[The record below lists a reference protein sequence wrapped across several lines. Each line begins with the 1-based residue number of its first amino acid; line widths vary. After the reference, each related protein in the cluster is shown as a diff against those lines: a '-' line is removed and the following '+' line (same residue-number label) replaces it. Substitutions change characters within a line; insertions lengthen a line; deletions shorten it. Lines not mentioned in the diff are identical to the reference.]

1 MVFFYF
7 NNMTKLWLSSIL
19 YKHNP
24 LSWLFQNLIYRFFHG
39 LMLLLKPVIPVFILP
54 YSSPMTCSIVWF
66 YCLLGFGYVVT
77 MTLKNRYWRRLF
89 LPVSPFWSANVILV
103 YYHPRPFVMEV
114 GRTLIYHAPN
124 GSFSSDHML
133 IFSSI
138 AFSYLFSAQ
147 RKLGIFLL
155 IMAWL
160 VAWSRVYLG
169 VHFPLDMLGAFLMAF
184 ALNFFGLKLWNLY
197 KEKIMQWALTI
208 HFYLFK
214 PLIQKG
220 YIK

>member
-1 MVFFYF
+1 
-7 NNMTKLWLSSIL
+7 
-19 YKHNP
+19 
-24 LSWLFQNLIYRFFHG
+24 
-39 LMLLLKPVIPVFILP
+39 
-54 YSSPMTCSIVWF
+54 
-66 YCLLGFGYVVT
+66 
-77 MTLKNRYWRRLF
+77 MTLSELNLSLF
-89 LPVSPFWSANVILV
+89 SWINASPEASNTSIHFAIFIANDLLYCMILLFAWFWLRGNYDTKKQILKAFIFTSIAILISQCISHV

-124 GSFSSDHML
+124 GSFPSDHML

-147 RKLGIFLL
+147 RKLGISLL
-155 IMAWL
+155 VMAWL

-169 VHFPLDMLGAFLMAF
+169 VHFPLDMLGAFLLAF

-197 KEKIMQWALTI
+197 KEKIMQWALTL

>member
-1 MVFFYF
+1 
-7 NNMTKLWLSSIL
+7 
-19 YKHNP
+19 
-24 LSWLFQNLIYRFFHG
+24 
-39 LMLLLKPVIPVFILP
+39 
-54 YSSPMTCSIVWF
+54 
-66 YCLLGFGYVVT
+66 
-77 MTLKNRYWRRLF
+77 MTLSELNLSLF
-89 LPVSPFWSANVILV
+89 SWINASPEASNTSIHFAIFIANDLLYCMILLFAWFWLRGNYDTKKQILKAFIFTSIAILISQCISHV

-124 GSFSSDHML
+124 GSFPSDHML

-147 RKLGIFLL
+147 RKLGGFLL

-169 VHFPLDMLGAFLMAF
+169 VHFPLDMLGAFLLAF

-197 KEKIMQWALTI
+197 KEKIMQSALTL

>member
-1 MVFFYF
+1 
-7 NNMTKLWLSSIL
+7 
-19 YKHNP
+19 
-24 LSWLFQNLIYRFFHG
+24 
-39 LMLLLKPVIPVFILP
+39 
-54 YSSPMTCSIVWF
+54 
-66 YCLLGFGYVVT
+66 
-77 MTLKNRYWRRLF
+77 MTLSELNLSLF
-89 LPVSPFWSANVILV
+89 SWINASPEASNTSIHFAIFIANDLLYCMILLFAWFWLRGNYDTKKQILKAFIFTSIAILISQCISHV

-124 GSFSSDHML
+124 GSFPSDHML

-147 RKLGIFLL
+147 RKLGVFLL

>member
-1 MVFFYF
+1 
-7 NNMTKLWLSSIL
+7 
-19 YKHNP
+19 
-24 LSWLFQNLIYRFFHG
+24 
-39 LMLLLKPVIPVFILP
+39 
-54 YSSPMTCSIVWF
+54 
-66 YCLLGFGYVVT
+66 
-77 MTLKNRYWRRLF
+77 MTLSELNLSLF
-89 LPVSPFWSANVILV
+89 SWINASPEASNTSIHFAIFIANDLLYCMILLFAWFWLRGNYDTKKQILKAFIFTSIAILISQCISHV

-124 GSFSSDHML
+124 GSFPSDHML

-147 RKLGIFLL
+147 RKLGVFIL

-169 VHFPLDMLGAFLMAF
+169 VHFPLDMLGAFQLAF

-197 KEKIMQWALTI
+197 KDKIMQWALTI

>member
-1 MVFFYF
+1 
-7 NNMTKLWLSSIL
+7 
-19 YKHNP
+19 
-24 LSWLFQNLIYRFFHG
+24 
-39 LMLLLKPVIPVFILP
+39 
-54 YSSPMTCSIVWF
+54 
-66 YCLLGFGYVVT
+66 
-77 MTLKNRYWRRLF
+77 MTLSELNLSLF
-89 LPVSPFWSANVILV
+89 SWINASPEASNASINFAIFIANDLLYCMILLFAWFWLRGNYDTKKQILKAFIFTSIAILISQCISHV

-124 GSFSSDHML
+124 GSFPSDHML

-147 RKLGIFLL
+147 RKLGVFLL
-155 IMAWL
+155 VMAWL

-169 VHFPLDMLGAFLMAF
+169 VHFPLDMLGAFLLAF

-197 KEKIMQWALTI
+197 KEKIMQWALTL

>member
-1 MVFFYF
+1 
-7 NNMTKLWLSSIL
+7 
-19 YKHNP
+19 
-24 LSWLFQNLIYRFFHG
+24 
-39 LMLLLKPVIPVFILP
+39 
-54 YSSPMTCSIVWF
+54 
-66 YCLLGFGYVVT
+66 
-77 MTLKNRYWRRLF
+77 MTLSELNLSLF
-89 LPVSPFWSANVILV
+89 SWINASPEATNTSIHFAIFIANDLLYCMILLFAWFWLRGNYDTKKQILKAFIFTSIAILISQCISHV

-124 GSFSSDHML
+124 GSFPSDHML

-169 VHFPLDMLGAFLMAF
+169 VHFPLDMLGAFLLAF

-197 KEKIMQWALTI
+197 KDKIMQGALTI

>member
-1 MVFFYF
+1 
-7 NNMTKLWLSSIL
+7 
-19 YKHNP
+19 
-24 LSWLFQNLIYRFFHG
+24 
-39 LMLLLKPVIPVFILP
+39 
-54 YSSPMTCSIVWF
+54 
-66 YCLLGFGYVVT
+66 
-77 MTLKNRYWRRLF
+77 MTLSELNLSLF
-89 LPVSPFWSANVILV
+89 SWINASPEASNTSIHFAIFIANDLLYCMILLFAWFWLRGNYDTKKQILKAFIFTSIAILISQSISHV

-124 GSFSSDHML
+124 GSFPSDHML

>member
-1 MVFFYF
+1 
-7 NNMTKLWLSSIL
+7 
-19 YKHNP
+19 
-24 LSWLFQNLIYRFFHG
+24 
-39 LMLLLKPVIPVFILP
+39 
-54 YSSPMTCSIVWF
+54 
-66 YCLLGFGYVVT
+66 
-77 MTLKNRYWRRLF
+77 MTLSELNLSLF
-89 LPVSPFWSANVILV
+89 SWINASPEASNTSIHFAIFIANDLLYCIILLFAWFWLRGNYDTKKQILKAFIFTSIAILISQCISHV

-124 GSFSSDHML
+124 GSFPSDHML

-147 RKLGIFLL
+147 RKLGVFLL
-155 IMAWL
+155 VMAWL

-169 VHFPLDMLGAFLMAF
+169 VHFPLDMLGAFLLAF

-197 KEKIMQWALTI
+197 KDTIMQWALTL

>member
-1 MVFFYF
+1 
-7 NNMTKLWLSSIL
+7 MTFTELNLSLFSWINASPEATNTSIHFAIFIANDLLYCMILLFAWFWLRGNYDTKKQILKAFIFTSIAI
-19 YKHNP
+19 
-24 LSWLFQNLIYRFFHG
+24 LISQCISH
-39 LMLLLKPVIPVFILP
+39 
-54 YSSPMTCSIVWF
+54 
-66 YCLLGFGYVVT
+66 
-77 MTLKNRYWRRLF
+77 
-89 LPVSPFWSANVILV
+89 V

-124 GSFSSDHML
+124 GSFPSDHML

-147 RKLGIFLL
+147 RKVGAFLL

-169 VHFPLDMLGAFLMAF
+169 VHFPLDMLGAFLLAF

-197 KEKIMQWALTI
+197 KDKIMQWALTL

>member
-1 MVFFYF
+1 
-7 NNMTKLWLSSIL
+7 
-19 YKHNP
+19 
-24 LSWLFQNLIYRFFHG
+24 
-39 LMLLLKPVIPVFILP
+39 
-54 YSSPMTCSIVWF
+54 
-66 YCLLGFGYVVT
+66 
-77 MTLKNRYWRRLF
+77 MTLSELNLSLF
-89 LPVSPFWSANVILV
+89 SWINASPEASNTSIHFAIFIANDLLYCMILLFAWFWLRGNYDTKKQILKAFIFTSIAILISQCISHV

-124 GSFSSDHML
+124 GSFPSDHML

-155 IMAWL
+155 VMAWL

-169 VHFPLDMLGAFLMAF
+169 VHFPLDMLGAFLLAF

-197 KEKIMQWALTI
+197 KDKIMQGALTI

>member
-1 MVFFYF
+1 
-7 NNMTKLWLSSIL
+7 
-19 YKHNP
+19 
-24 LSWLFQNLIYRFFHG
+24 
-39 LMLLLKPVIPVFILP
+39 
-54 YSSPMTCSIVWF
+54 
-66 YCLLGFGYVVT
+66 
-77 MTLKNRYWRRLF
+77 MTLSELNLTLF
-89 LPVSPFWSANVILV
+89 SWINASPEASNTSIHFAIFIANDLLYCMILLFAWFWLRGNYDTKKQILKAFIFTSIAILISQCISHV

-124 GSFSSDHML
+124 GSFPSDHML

-147 RKLGIFLL
+147 RKVGAFLL

-169 VHFPLDMLGAFLMAF
+169 VHFPLDMLGAFLLAF

>member
-1 MVFFYF
+1 
-7 NNMTKLWLSSIL
+7 
-19 YKHNP
+19 
-24 LSWLFQNLIYRFFHG
+24 
-39 LMLLLKPVIPVFILP
+39 
-54 YSSPMTCSIVWF
+54 
-66 YCLLGFGYVVT
+66 
-77 MTLKNRYWRRLF
+77 MTLSELNLSLF
-89 LPVSPFWSANVILV
+89 SWINASPEASNTSIHFAIFIANHLLYCMILLFAWFWLRGNYDTKKQILKAFIFTSIAILISQCISHV

-124 GSFSSDHML
+124 GSFPSDHML

-147 RKLGIFLL
+147 RKLGISLL
-155 IMAWL
+155 VMAWL

-169 VHFPLDMLGAFLMAF
+169 VHFPLDMLGAFLLAF

-197 KEKIMQWALTI
+197 KDKIMQWALTI

>member
-1 MVFFYF
+1 
-7 NNMTKLWLSSIL
+7 
-19 YKHNP
+19 
-24 LSWLFQNLIYRFFHG
+24 
-39 LMLLLKPVIPVFILP
+39 
-54 YSSPMTCSIVWF
+54 
-66 YCLLGFGYVVT
+66 
-77 MTLKNRYWRRLF
+77 MTLSELNLSLF
-89 LPVSPFWSANVILV
+89 SWINASPEASNTSIHFAIFIANDLLYCMILLFAWFWLRGNYDTKKQILKAFIFTSIAILISQCISHV

-124 GSFSSDHML
+124 GSSPSDHML
-133 IFSSI
+133 IFSTI

-147 RKLGIFLL
+147 RKLGGFLL

-169 VHFPLDMLGAFLMAF
+169 VHFPLDMLGAFLLAF
-184 ALNFFGLKLWNLY
+184 ALNFFGLTLWNLY
-197 KEKIMQWALTI
+197 KDKIMQWVLTI

>member
-1 MVFFYF
+1 
-7 NNMTKLWLSSIL
+7 
-19 YKHNP
+19 
-24 LSWLFQNLIYRFFHG
+24 
-39 LMLLLKPVIPVFILP
+39 
-54 YSSPMTCSIVWF
+54 
-66 YCLLGFGYVVT
+66 
-77 MTLKNRYWRRLF
+77 MTLSELNLSLF
-89 LPVSPFWSANVILV
+89 SWINASPEASNTSIHFAIFIANDLLYCMILLFAWFWLRGNYDTKKQILKAFIFTSIAILISQCISHV

-124 GSFSSDHML
+124 GSFPSDHML

-147 RKLGIFLL
+147 RKLGISLL
-155 IMAWL
+155 VMAWL

-169 VHFPLDMLGAFLMAF
+169 VHFPLDMLGAFLLAF

-197 KEKIMQWALTI
+197 KDKIMEGALTL

>member
-1 MVFFYF
+1 
-7 NNMTKLWLSSIL
+7 
-19 YKHNP
+19 
-24 LSWLFQNLIYRFFHG
+24 
-39 LMLLLKPVIPVFILP
+39 
-54 YSSPMTCSIVWF
+54 
-66 YCLLGFGYVVT
+66 
-77 MTLKNRYWRRLF
+77 MTLSELNLSLF
-89 LPVSPFWSANVILV
+89 SWINASPEASNTSIHFAIFIANDLLYCMILLFAWFWLRGNYDTKKQILKAFIFTSIAILISQCISHV

-124 GSFSSDHML
+124 GSFPSDHML

-147 RKLGIFLL
+147 RKVGAFLL

-169 VHFPLDMLGAFLMAF
+169 VHFPLDMLGAFLLAF

-197 KEKIMQWALTI
+197 KDTIMQWALTI

>member
-1 MVFFYF
+1 
-7 NNMTKLWLSSIL
+7 
-19 YKHNP
+19 
-24 LSWLFQNLIYRFFHG
+24 
-39 LMLLLKPVIPVFILP
+39 
-54 YSSPMTCSIVWF
+54 
-66 YCLLGFGYVVT
+66 
-77 MTLKNRYWRRLF
+77 MTLSELNLSLF
-89 LPVSPFWSANVILV
+89 SWINASPEATNTSIHFAIFIANDLLYCMILLFAWFWLRGNYDTKKQILKAFIFTSIAILISQCISHV

-124 GSFSSDHML
+124 GSFPSDHML

-138 AFSYLFSAQ
+138 AFSYLFSTQ

-155 IMAWL
+155 VMAWL

-169 VHFPLDMLGAFLMAF
+169 VHFPLDMLGAFLLAF

>member
-1 MVFFYF
+1 
-7 NNMTKLWLSSIL
+7 
-19 YKHNP
+19 
-24 LSWLFQNLIYRFFHG
+24 
-39 LMLLLKPVIPVFILP
+39 
-54 YSSPMTCSIVWF
+54 
-66 YCLLGFGYVVT
+66 
-77 MTLKNRYWRRLF
+77 MTLSELNLSLF
-89 LPVSPFWSANVILV
+89 SWINASPEASNTSIHFAIFIANDLLYCMILLFAWFWLRGNYDTKKQILKAFIFTSIAILISQCISHV

-124 GSFSSDHML
+124 GSFPSDHML

-155 IMAWL
+155 VMAWL

-169 VHFPLDMLGAFLMAF
+169 VHFPLDMLGAFLLAF

-197 KEKIMQWALTI
+197 KEKIMQWALTL

>member
-1 MVFFYF
+1 
-7 NNMTKLWLSSIL
+7 
-19 YKHNP
+19 
-24 LSWLFQNLIYRFFHG
+24 
-39 LMLLLKPVIPVFILP
+39 
-54 YSSPMTCSIVWF
+54 
-66 YCLLGFGYVVT
+66 
-77 MTLKNRYWRRLF
+77 MTLSELNLSLF
-89 LPVSPFWSANVILV
+89 SWINASPEATNTSIHFAIFIANDLLYCMILLFAWFWLRGNYDTKKQILKAFIFTSIAILISQCISHV
-103 YYHPRPFVMEV
+103 YYHPRPLVMEV

-124 GSFSSDHML
+124 GSFPSDHML

-155 IMAWL
+155 VMAWL

-169 VHFPLDMLGAFLMAF
+169 VHFPLDMLGAFLLAF
-184 ALNFFGLKLWNLY
+184 ALNFFGLTLWNLY
-197 KEKIMQWALTI
+197 KDKIMQWVLTI

>member
-1 MVFFYF
+1 
-7 NNMTKLWLSSIL
+7 
-19 YKHNP
+19 
-24 LSWLFQNLIYRFFHG
+24 
-39 LMLLLKPVIPVFILP
+39 
-54 YSSPMTCSIVWF
+54 
-66 YCLLGFGYVVT
+66 
-77 MTLKNRYWRRLF
+77 MTLSELNLSLF
-89 LPVSPFWSANVILV
+89 SWINASPEASNTSIHFAIFIANDLLYCMILLFAWFWLRGNYDTKKQILKAFIFTSIAILISQCISHV

-124 GSFSSDHML
+124 GSFPSDHML

-147 RKLGIFLL
+147 RKLGISLL
-155 IMAWL
+155 VMAWL

-169 VHFPLDMLGAFLMAF
+169 VHFPLDMLGAFLLAF

-197 KEKIMQWALTI
+197 KDKIMQWALTL

>member
-1 MVFFYF
+1 
-7 NNMTKLWLSSIL
+7 
-19 YKHNP
+19 
-24 LSWLFQNLIYRFFHG
+24 
-39 LMLLLKPVIPVFILP
+39 
-54 YSSPMTCSIVWF
+54 
-66 YCLLGFGYVVT
+66 
-77 MTLKNRYWRRLF
+77 MTLSELNLSLF
-89 LPVSPFWSANVILV
+89 SWINASPEASNTSIHFAIFIANDLLYCMILLFAWFWLRGNYDTKKQILKAFIFTSIAILISQCISHV

-124 GSFSSDHML
+124 GSFPSDHML
-133 IFSSI
+133 IFSTI

-147 RKLGIFLL
+147 RKLGGFLL

-169 VHFPLDMLGAFLMAF
+169 VHFPLDMLGAFLLAF

-197 KEKIMQWALTI
+197 KDKIMQWALTL

>member
-1 MVFFYF
+1 
-7 NNMTKLWLSSIL
+7 
-19 YKHNP
+19 
-24 LSWLFQNLIYRFFHG
+24 
-39 LMLLLKPVIPVFILP
+39 
-54 YSSPMTCSIVWF
+54 
-66 YCLLGFGYVVT
+66 
-77 MTLKNRYWRRLF
+77 MTLSELNLSLF
-89 LPVSPFWSANVILV
+89 SWINASPEATNTSIHFAIFIANDLLYCMILLFAWFWLRGNYDTKKQILKAFIFTSIAILISQCISHV

-124 GSFSSDHML
+124 GSFPSDHML

-197 KEKIMQWALTI
+197 KDKIMQWALTI

>member
-1 MVFFYF
+1 
-7 NNMTKLWLSSIL
+7 
-19 YKHNP
+19 
-24 LSWLFQNLIYRFFHG
+24 
-39 LMLLLKPVIPVFILP
+39 
-54 YSSPMTCSIVWF
+54 
-66 YCLLGFGYVVT
+66 
-77 MTLKNRYWRRLF
+77 MTLSELNLSLF
-89 LPVSPFWSANVILV
+89 SWINASPEATNTSIHFAIFIANDLLYCMILLFAWFWLRGNYDTKKQILKAFIFTSIAILISQCISHV

-124 GSFSSDHML
+124 GSFPSDHML
-133 IFSSI
+133 IFSTI

-147 RKLGIFLL
+147 RKLGGFLL

-169 VHFPLDMLGAFLMAF
+169 VHFPLDMLGAFLLAF

-197 KEKIMQWALTI
+197 KDKIMQWALTI

>member
-1 MVFFYF
+1 
-7 NNMTKLWLSSIL
+7 
-19 YKHNP
+19 
-24 LSWLFQNLIYRFFHG
+24 
-39 LMLLLKPVIPVFILP
+39 
-54 YSSPMTCSIVWF
+54 
-66 YCLLGFGYVVT
+66 
-77 MTLKNRYWRRLF
+77 MTLSELNLSLF
-89 LPVSPFWSANVILV
+89 SWINASPEASNTSIHFAIFIANDLLYCMILLFAWFWLRGNYDTKKQILKAFIFTSIAILISQCISHV

-124 GSFSSDHML
+124 GSFPSDHML

-169 VHFPLDMLGAFLMAF
+169 VHFPLDILGAFLLAF

>member
-1 MVFFYF
+1 
-7 NNMTKLWLSSIL
+7 
-19 YKHNP
+19 
-24 LSWLFQNLIYRFFHG
+24 
-39 LMLLLKPVIPVFILP
+39 
-54 YSSPMTCSIVWF
+54 
-66 YCLLGFGYVVT
+66 
-77 MTLKNRYWRRLF
+77 MTLSELNLSLF
-89 LPVSPFWSANVILV
+89 SWINASPEATNTSIHFAIFIANDLLYCMILLFAWFWLRGNYVTKIQILKAFIFTSIAILISQCISHV

-124 GSFSSDHML
+124 GSFPSDHML

-169 VHFPLDMLGAFLMAF
+169 VHFPLDMLGAFLLAF

-197 KEKIMQWALTI
+197 KEKIMQWALTL

>member
-1 MVFFYF
+1 
-7 NNMTKLWLSSIL
+7 
-19 YKHNP
+19 
-24 LSWLFQNLIYRFFHG
+24 
-39 LMLLLKPVIPVFILP
+39 
-54 YSSPMTCSIVWF
+54 
-66 YCLLGFGYVVT
+66 
-77 MTLKNRYWRRLF
+77 MTLSELNLSLF
-89 LPVSPFWSANVILV
+89 SWINASPEASNTSIHFAIFIANDLLYCMILLFAWFWLRGNYDTKKQILKAFIFTSIAILISQCISHV

-124 GSFSSDHML
+124 GSFPSDHML

-169 VHFPLDMLGAFLMAF
+169 VHFPLDMLGAFLLAF

-197 KEKIMQWALTI
+197 KEKIMQSALTL

>member
-1 MVFFYF
+1 
-7 NNMTKLWLSSIL
+7 
-19 YKHNP
+19 
-24 LSWLFQNLIYRFFHG
+24 
-39 LMLLLKPVIPVFILP
+39 
-54 YSSPMTCSIVWF
+54 
-66 YCLLGFGYVVT
+66 
-77 MTLKNRYWRRLF
+77 MTLSELNLSLF
-89 LPVSPFWSANVILV
+89 SWINASPEASNTSIHFAIFIANDLLYCMILLFAWFWLRGNYDTKKQILKAFIFTSIAILISQCISHV

-124 GSFSSDHML
+124 GSFRSDHML

-155 IMAWL
+155 VMAWL

-169 VHFPLDMLGAFLMAF
+169 VHFPLDMLGAFLLAF

>member
-1 MVFFYF
+1 
-7 NNMTKLWLSSIL
+7 
-19 YKHNP
+19 
-24 LSWLFQNLIYRFFHG
+24 
-39 LMLLLKPVIPVFILP
+39 
-54 YSSPMTCSIVWF
+54 
-66 YCLLGFGYVVT
+66 
-77 MTLKNRYWRRLF
+77 MTLSELNLSLF
-89 LPVSPFWSANVILV
+89 SWINASPEASNTSIHFAIFIANDLLYCIILLFAWFWLRGNYDTKKQILKAFIFTSIAILISQCISHV

-124 GSFSSDHML
+124 GSFPSDHML

-147 RKLGIFLL
+147 RKLGVFLL
-155 IMAWL
+155 VMAWL

-169 VHFPLDMLGAFLMAF
+169 VHFPLDMLGAFLLAF

-197 KEKIMQWALTI
+197 KEKIMQSALTL

>member
-1 MVFFYF
+1 
-7 NNMTKLWLSSIL
+7 
-19 YKHNP
+19 
-24 LSWLFQNLIYRFFHG
+24 
-39 LMLLLKPVIPVFILP
+39 
-54 YSSPMTCSIVWF
+54 
-66 YCLLGFGYVVT
+66 
-77 MTLKNRYWRRLF
+77 MTLSELNLSLF
-89 LPVSPFWSANVILV
+89 SWINASPEASNTSIHFAIFIANDLLYCIILLFAWFWLRGNYDTKKQILKAFIFTSIAILISQCISHV

-124 GSFSSDHML
+124 GSFPSDHML

-169 VHFPLDMLGAFLMAF
+169 VHFPLDMLGAFLLAF

-197 KEKIMQWALTI
+197 KDKIMQWALTI

>member
-1 MVFFYF
+1 
-7 NNMTKLWLSSIL
+7 
-19 YKHNP
+19 
-24 LSWLFQNLIYRFFHG
+24 
-39 LMLLLKPVIPVFILP
+39 
-54 YSSPMTCSIVWF
+54 
-66 YCLLGFGYVVT
+66 
-77 MTLKNRYWRRLF
+77 MTLSELNLSLF
-89 LPVSPFWSANVILV
+89 SWINASPEATNTSIHFAIFIANDLLYCMILLFAWFWLRGNYDTKKQILKAFIFTSSAILISQCISHV

-124 GSFSSDHML
+124 GSFPSDHML

-147 RKLGIFLL
+147 RKLGISLL
-155 IMAWL
+155 VMAWL

-169 VHFPLDMLGAFLMAF
+169 VHFPLDMLGAFLLAF

-197 KEKIMQWALTI
+197 KDKIMQWALTL

>member
-1 MVFFYF
+1 
-7 NNMTKLWLSSIL
+7 
-19 YKHNP
+19 
-24 LSWLFQNLIYRFFHG
+24 
-39 LMLLLKPVIPVFILP
+39 
-54 YSSPMTCSIVWF
+54 
-66 YCLLGFGYVVT
+66 
-77 MTLKNRYWRRLF
+77 MTLSELNLSLF
-89 LPVSPFWSANVILV
+89 SWINASPEASNTSIHFAIFIANDLLYCMILLFAWFWLRGNYDTKKQILKAFIFTSIAILISQCISHV

-124 GSFSSDHML
+124 GSFPSDHML
-133 IFSSI
+133 IFSTI

-155 IMAWL
+155 VMAWL

-169 VHFPLDMLGAFLMAF
+169 VHFPLDMLGAFLLAF

-197 KEKIMQWALTI
+197 KDKIMQWALTI

>member
-1 MVFFYF
+1 
-7 NNMTKLWLSSIL
+7 
-19 YKHNP
+19 
-24 LSWLFQNLIYRFFHG
+24 
-39 LMLLLKPVIPVFILP
+39 
-54 YSSPMTCSIVWF
+54 
-66 YCLLGFGYVVT
+66 
-77 MTLKNRYWRRLF
+77 MTLSELNLSLF
-89 LPVSPFWSANVILV
+89 SWINASPEASNTSIHFAIFIANDLLYCMILLFAWFWLRGNYDTKKQILKAFIFTSIAILISQCISHV
-103 YYHPRPFVMEV
+103 YYHQRPFVMEV

-124 GSFSSDHML
+124 GSFPSDHML

-147 RKLGIFLL
+147 RKLGISLL
-155 IMAWL
+155 VMAWL

-169 VHFPLDMLGAFLMAF
+169 VHFPLDMLGAFLLAF

-197 KEKIMQWALTI
+197 KEKIMQWALTL

>member
-1 MVFFYF
+1 
-7 NNMTKLWLSSIL
+7 
-19 YKHNP
+19 
-24 LSWLFQNLIYRFFHG
+24 
-39 LMLLLKPVIPVFILP
+39 
-54 YSSPMTCSIVWF
+54 
-66 YCLLGFGYVVT
+66 
-77 MTLKNRYWRRLF
+77 MTLSELNLSLF
-89 LPVSPFWSANVILV
+89 SWINASPEASNTSIHFAIFIANDLLYCMILLFAWFWLRGNYDTKKQILKAFIFTSIAILISQCISHV

-124 GSFSSDHML
+124 GSFPSDHML

-147 RKLGIFLL
+147 RKLGVFLL

-169 VHFPLDMLGAFLMAF
+169 VHFPLDMLGAFLLAF

-197 KEKIMQWALTI
+197 KDKIMQWALSL

>member
-1 MVFFYF
+1 
-7 NNMTKLWLSSIL
+7 MTFTELNLSLFSWINASPEATNTSIHFAIFIANDLLYCMILLFAWFWLRGNYDTKKQILKAFIFTSIAI
-19 YKHNP
+19 
-24 LSWLFQNLIYRFFHG
+24 LISQCISH
-39 LMLLLKPVIPVFILP
+39 
-54 YSSPMTCSIVWF
+54 
-66 YCLLGFGYVVT
+66 
-77 MTLKNRYWRRLF
+77 
-89 LPVSPFWSANVILV
+89 V

-124 GSFSSDHML
+124 GSFPSDHML
-133 IFSSI
+133 IFSTI

-197 KEKIMQWALTI
+197 KDTIMQWALTL

>member
-1 MVFFYF
+1 
-7 NNMTKLWLSSIL
+7 
-19 YKHNP
+19 
-24 LSWLFQNLIYRFFHG
+24 
-39 LMLLLKPVIPVFILP
+39 
-54 YSSPMTCSIVWF
+54 
-66 YCLLGFGYVVT
+66 
-77 MTLKNRYWRRLF
+77 MTLSELNLSLF
-89 LPVSPFWSANVILV
+89 SWINASPEASNTNINFAIFIANDLLYCMILLFAWFWLRGNYDTKKQILKAFIFTSIAILISQCISHV

-124 GSFSSDHML
+124 GSFPSDHML

-147 RKLGIFLL
+147 RKVGAFLL

>member
-1 MVFFYF
+1 
-7 NNMTKLWLSSIL
+7 
-19 YKHNP
+19 
-24 LSWLFQNLIYRFFHG
+24 
-39 LMLLLKPVIPVFILP
+39 
-54 YSSPMTCSIVWF
+54 
-66 YCLLGFGYVVT
+66 
-77 MTLKNRYWRRLF
+77 MTLSELNLSLF
-89 LPVSPFWSANVILV
+89 SWINASPEASNTSIHFAIFIANDLLYCMILLFAWFWLRGNYDTKKQILKAFIFTSIAILISQCISHV

-124 GSFSSDHML
+124 GSFPSDHML

-147 RKLGIFLL
+147 RKLGISLL
-155 IMAWL
+155 VMAWL

-169 VHFPLDMLGAFLMAF
+169 VHFPLDMLGAFLLAF

-197 KEKIMQWALTI
+197 KDKIMQWVLTI